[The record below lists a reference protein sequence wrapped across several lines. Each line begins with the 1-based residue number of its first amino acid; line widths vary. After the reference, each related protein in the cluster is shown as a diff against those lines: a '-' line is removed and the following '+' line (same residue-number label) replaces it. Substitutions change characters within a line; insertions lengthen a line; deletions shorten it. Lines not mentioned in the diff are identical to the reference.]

1 MNSTKDSYIVHTVD
15 NKWYATSS
23 YTFSPNKEHSV
34 KMTERSADEMIASIS
49 SMELVKEA
57 AWWSL
62 SEPYAFSYKVH
73 LDHTQNDIEL
83 FVSFFFV
90 SCIAWKN
97 DTVDPYWDRY
107 TKSIH

>member
-57 AWWSL
+57 A
-62 SEPYAFSYKVH
+62 
-73 LDHTQNDIEL
+73 
-83 FVSFFFV
+83 
-90 SCIAWKN
+90 
-97 DTVDPYWDRY
+97 
-107 TKSIH
+107 